1 MAEAVKIPPTTT
13 SKILI
18 TTNPKLKKNTLQYA
32 HKSQDIIPTSE
43 EVFREDVDYFFGWSQ
58 FLFLIWKRNY
68 GEWVEIRVSR
78 EACPRRFEKY
88 AKKYPWDICDF
99 FFNSLHYILYP

>member
-1 MAEAVKIPPTTT
+1 
-13 SKILI
+13 
-18 TTNPKLKKNTLQYA
+18 
-32 HKSQDIIPTSE
+32 
-43 EVFREDVDYFFGWSQ
+43 VDFFFGWSQ

-99 FFNSLHYILYP
+99 FQFTSLHSLSMKIAKLNQTALTYVTTARIL